1 MSIFLPNYFRKIINF
16 LIILLFI
23 SCSKDNDQQKTYIK
37 IERFDKIFY
46 QSDLNSLDG
55 VKKNYPFFSQSAT
68 QKIHGL
74 KD

>member
-16 LIILLFI
+16 LIILLFF

-55 VKKNYPFFSQSAT
+55 VKKITLFFSQSAT
-68 QKIHGL
+68 QIIHGL